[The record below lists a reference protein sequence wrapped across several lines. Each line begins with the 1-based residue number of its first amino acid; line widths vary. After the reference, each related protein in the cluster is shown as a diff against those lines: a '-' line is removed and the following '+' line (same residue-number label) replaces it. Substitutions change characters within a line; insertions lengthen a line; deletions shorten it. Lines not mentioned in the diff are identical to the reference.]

1 MCSVSLALF
10 KTKSKGSDMSS
21 AKQKDSALNLAK
33 FVDKKIVVKLSGG
46 REVVGVLKGYDQLLN
61 IVLDE
66 AIENMRDPEDHL
78 RSSGETRGLGLIVC
92 RGTSVMLVSP
102 MEGTEEIENPF
113 TSQ

>member
-1 MCSVSLALF
+1 
-10 KTKSKGSDMSS
+10 MSS

-33 FVDKKIVVKLSGG
+33 FVDKKIIVKLSGG
-46 REVVGVLKGYDQLLN
+46 REVIGVLKGYDQLLN

-66 AIENMRDPEDHL
+66 AIESMRDPDDHL
-78 RSSGETRGLGLIVC
+78 RSSGQTRGLGLIVC

-102 MEGTEEIENPF
+102 MDGTEEIENPF